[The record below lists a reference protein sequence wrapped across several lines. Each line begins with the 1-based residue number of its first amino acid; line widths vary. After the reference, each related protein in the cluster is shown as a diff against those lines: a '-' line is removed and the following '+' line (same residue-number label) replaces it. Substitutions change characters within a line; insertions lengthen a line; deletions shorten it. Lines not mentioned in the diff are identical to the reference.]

1 MGLQLYV
8 LVHLLLRS
16 FSNGVDRMYGTQL
29 SLALSLLAIAVA
41 AVFFNQLFRH
51 RFDRRIHG
59 LLLASSL
66 FAGVS
71 LISLLV
77 SDFVTD
83 AMLDEYQAWYA
94 FVRYVY
100 LISIIMLL
108 TCVYQQPS
116 FCLNVHR
123 MCMVVLAVDASVG
136 IAQYLAGNT
145 ILVTQYDK
153 FARVIGLSSH
163 PVTYSLELVL
173 LFCICELTRRKL
185 QWAAHYFHVGLYA
198 LGFAAL
204 ILSASRTGVG
214 LLGATL
220 AIYLLVRRPL
230 LLPLFA
236 VAGILVL
243 IASPFEQL
251 FSELQSIPDY
261 ITSGDYTVWDVRTAI
276 TSMHWRIHHWYY
288 LSNKALELP
297 WLGFGPGQEPLY
309 SPFALLAHSQFV
321 EVFFETGLLGLI
333 AFGHFWLRI
342 AGAAVSASPESGP
355 ASIRNS
361 HDADARTFWIAMFV
375 GLTWVGL
382 FDQSL
387 NDETVSLSFLLLSVF
402 VMLAPASAIAQVPL
416 RRLIE
421 AGPAG
426 TCPPLR

>member
-16 FSNGVDRMYGTQL
+16 FSNGVDRMFGTQL
-29 SLALSLLAIAVA
+29 SLALSLLAIAVS

-51 RFDRRIHG
+51 RFDRRIQG

-83 AMLDEYQAWYA
+83 ALLDEYQAWYA
-94 FVRYVY
+94 IVRYVY
-100 LISIIMLL
+100 LISIIILL

-145 ILVTQYDK
+145 ILVTQHDK

-163 PVTYSLELVL
+163 PVVYSLELVL
-173 LFCICELTRRKL
+173 VFCICELTRRKL

-236 VAGILVL
+236 VAGILVF
-243 IASPFEQL
+243 IASPFEEL
-251 FSELQSIPDY
+251 FSELRSIPDY
-261 ITSGDYTVWDVRTAI
+261 ITSGDYTVWDFRTAV

-288 LSNKALELP
+288 LSNKALEEMP

-309 SPFALLAHSQFV
+309 SPFALLAHSQIV
-321 EVFFETGLLGLI
+321 QVFFETGLLGLI

-342 AGAAVSASPESGP
+342 PVAAVSV
-355 ASIRNS
+355 S
-361 HDADARTFWIAMFV
+361 HNADARTFWIAMFV

-387 NDETVSLSFLLLSVF
+387 NEETVALSFLFLSMF
-402 VMLAPASAIAQVPL
+402 VMLAPASAIARVPL

-426 TCPPLR
+426 TCPLR

>member
-1 MGLQLYV
+1 MRSVGMGLQLYV

-83 AMLDEYQAWYA
+83 AMLDEYEAWYA
-94 FVRYVY
+94 IVRYVY

-136 IAQYLAGNT
+136 IAQYLTGNT

-173 LFCICELTRRKL
+173 VFCICELTRRKL

-204 ILSASRTGVG
+204 ILSASRTGLG

-243 IASPFEQL
+243 IASPFEEL

-261 ITSGDYTVWDVRTAI
+261 IASGDYTVWDFRTAI
-276 TSMHWRIHHWYY
+276 TSMHCRIHHWYY
-288 LSNKALELP
+288 LSNKALEELP

-309 SPFALLAHSQFV
+309 SPFALVAHSQIV

-342 AGAAVSASPESGP
+342 AGAAVSAS
-355 ASIRNS
+355 

-387 NDETVSLSFLLLSVF
+387 NEETVSLSFLLLSMF
-402 VMLAPASAIAQVPL
+402 VMLAPASAIARVPL